1 MSARRRSP
9 VVVLAVLA
17 ASLAAAHPGVAS
29 DSAVWRLVETK
40 VNPDGKELG
49 AASSGITAEVGP
61 GLITWQKKGVDRG
74 RVVQDVRVRFTIG
87 APPGE
92 LRPGQTHGLR
102 VQGSLE
108 GFWPDGWGAGNTL
121 RFSGYGGLG
130 LKGAYGIDVNP
141 SDRNPTLDLVLQ
153 ASTSM
158 AETVELEA
166 GGLNWCPG
174 CRVVW
179 VYKKVASPPA
189 VPPPPLPPLPPPPQ
203 FVPGPIICNA
213 WDVRLSQPNPVT
225 PGSRQ
230 TFTEWRGRW
239 VRARNAP
246 CYQATWESLST
257 GQQIVRGVCPKNEGQ
272 VVSFWS
278 DDGSGGRITYFTGT
292 FGGPVGQIQGE
303 YDYQKGG
310 TVIQTGTWTARCTD
324 PGPFQPTW

>member
-17 ASLAAAHPGVAS
+17 ASLAAARPGVAS
-29 DSAVWRLVETK
+29 GSAVWRLVDTK
-40 VNPDGKELG
+40 VNPEGKELG

-61 GLITWQKKGVDRG
+61 GLIVWQKQGRDRDLLI
-74 RVVQDVRVRFTIG
+74 QDVRVRFRIG

-92 LRPGQTHGLR
+92 LRPGQTYPLHAEGA
-102 VQGSLE
+102 LE
-108 GFWPDGWGAGNTL
+108 GFWPDGWSVGNTL
-121 RFSGYGGLG
+121 RFSGYGGLS
-130 LKGAYGIDVNP
+130 LKGPYGIDVNLSNREP
-141 SDRNPTLDLVLQ
+141 KLDLVLQ
-153 ASTSM
+153 ASASM

-174 CRVVW
+174 CRIVW
-179 VYKKVASPPA
+179 VYKKVASPQ
-189 VPPPPLPPLPPPPQ
+189 PPPPPPPQ
-203 FVPGPIICNA
+203 VESGWIICFA
-213 WDVRLSQPNPVT
+213 WDVRLTQPNPVT

-239 VRARNAP
+239 LRTPDAP

-257 GQQIVRGVCPKNEGQ
+257 GERITRSVCPRNEGQ
-272 VVSFWS
+272 VPSFWS
-278 DDGSGGRITYFTGT
+278 DDGAGGRITYFTGT

-310 TVIQTGTWTARCTD
+310 TVFQTGTWTARCYD
-324 PGPFQPTW
+324 PGPFQPSW